1 MRPRAEFF
9 GTFCATESK
18 GDKNA
23 AQRYANQFITKILS
37 YCLSTLPIKTLQAC
51 LLASLKY
58 KKFCCTE
65 ENDETPRIQDLRAP
79 VLCNPP
85 AL

>member
-1 MRPRAEFF
+1 MENILQQNP
-9 GTFCATESK
+9 ATNELPAAILQ
-18 GDKNA
+18 KN
-23 AQRYANQFITKILS
+23 TS
-37 YCLSTLPIKTLQAC
+37 GLPIGRPDV
-51 LLASLKY
+51 